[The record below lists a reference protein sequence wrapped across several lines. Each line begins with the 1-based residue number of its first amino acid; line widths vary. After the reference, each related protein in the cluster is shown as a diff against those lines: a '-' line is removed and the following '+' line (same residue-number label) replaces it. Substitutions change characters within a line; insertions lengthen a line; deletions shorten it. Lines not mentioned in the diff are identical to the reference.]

1 MAKWQVSVRCEN
13 SVRNVQVEAE
23 TESTASKMAMDKV
36 RYLSTERN
44 QNKQI
49 SVHSVK
55 KLS

>member
-23 TESTASKMAMDKV
+23 SENTACNLAMDKV

-49 SVHSVK
+49 SVHAIK
-55 KLS
+55 RLN

>member
-23 TESTASKMAMDKV
+23 TENTACSIAMDKV
-36 RYLSTERN
+36 RYLPTERN

-49 SVHSVK
+49 SVSAIK
-55 KLS
+55 KLN